1 MKKIIF
7 ALTLLFILVQSI
19 WASTNQAA
27 AIFLTIFP
35 GARSVGMGGAYTAI
49 SDDAFACYYNPAGLG
64 FIDTKVFSLMH
75 ANWLPGLYPSMYYE
89 YLGFAMPVS
98 DIGTLGLNFI
108 YLTTGET
115 EATDENGNQIAKF
128 RTFDLAATAN
138 YGVALSDKLSVGLG
152 LKFIYSYLAPSWLVS
167 RLLNT
172 KGGGAGSSWALD
184 GGVLYKPFRSFSLGA
199 SIQNIGPGLSYTET
213 GEKDPLPQT
222 VRLGVSYLLASYEN
236 LEDSTLVPKKLW
248 EARFSFDLVK
258 VVVGLMDEIK
268 ERQYSYIWDD
278 TWKAMGLELGYYEMI
293 YFRLGYF
300 IDEAGS
306 RKGFTYGGGVKFRNF
321 NFDLGIDSPL
331 YDFPTSNYRF
341 TLNVWW

>member
-1 MKKIIF
+1 MKKIL
-7 ALTLLFILVQSI
+7 LTSAISLLLFGALA
-19 WASTNQAA
+19 ASTNQAA

-35 GARSVGMGGAYTAI
+35 GARPVGMGGAYTAVA
-49 SDDAFACYYNPAGLG
+49 DDAFACYYNPAGLG
-64 FIDTKVFSLMH
+64 FVQKKSFSLMH

-89 YLGFAMPVS
+89 YLGLAMPIS
-98 DIGTLGLNFI
+98 DLGTLGMNFI

-138 YGVALSDKLSVGLG
+138 YGIALSDRLSVGLG

-167 RLLNT
+167 RLLNS
-172 KGGGAGSSWALD
+172 KGGGAGASWALD
-184 GGVLYKPFRSFSLGA
+184 GGVLYKPFGALSLGA

-222 VRLGVSYLLASYEN
+222 LRLGASYLFASYDTPS
-236 LEDSTLVPKKLW
+236 DSLKIPLKLW
-248 EARFSFDLVK
+248 EARVSLDFVK
-258 VVVGLMDEIK
+258 VLVGIVDEVK
-268 ERQYSYIWDD
+268 DRQYSYIWDD
-278 TWKAMGLELGYYEMI
+278 TWKAMGVELGYYEMI
-293 YFRLGYF
+293 FFRLGYF

-306 RKGFTYGGGVKFRNF
+306 RKGFTYGGGVQFRNF

-341 TLNVWW
+341 SLNVRW

>member
-1 MKKIIF
+1 MKKIL
-7 ALTLLFILVQSI
+7 LTLMISIALFNSLS
-19 WASTNQAA
+19 ASTNQAA

-98 DIGTLGLNFI
+98 DIGTLGFNLI

-128 RTFDLAATAN
+128 RTFDLATTAN
-138 YGVALSDKLSVGLG
+138 YGIALSDRLAVGLG

-172 KGGGAGSSWALD
+172 KGGGAGASWALD
-184 GGVLYKPFRSFSLGA
+184 GGILYKPFGGLALGA
-199 SIQNIGPGLSYTET
+199 ALQNLGPGLSYTET

-222 VRLGVSYLLASYEN
+222 VRLGASYLWASYDTPA
-236 LEDSTLVPKKLW
+236 DSTKIPMKLW
-248 EARFSFDLVK
+248 EARLSLDFIK
-258 VVVGLMDEIK
+258 VIVGIVDEMK
-268 ERQYSYIWDD
+268 DKQYSYIWDD
-278 TWKAMGLELGYYEMI
+278 TWKAAGLELGYYEMI

-321 NFDLGIDSPL
+321 NFDLGVDSPL